1 MKTGTEYSPIRISNI
16 MTKPLP
22 KDLTLQH
29 LLNISIQL
37 SSEEDIDVLME
48 KVLVAAIDV
57 ASADAGS
64 IYLVNSNKELEFRT
78 VINKSLSIHLGGQ
91 SSEKIIFP
99 NIPLFIDGKANKSA
113 IVAHSANTGEV
124 INVADVYDELP
135 FDFSAARKMDSKMGY
150 RTKSMLTFP
159 MRDHTKDIIGVIQLI
174 NAIEIDT
181 IIPFSKETER
191 EILSFASLGAIALTN
206 RSLIRDMEQLFEAFA
221 KTIAGAIDAKSPHT
235 GGHCK
240 RVPELTLMIADAVN
254 KTDKGALSSF
264 NMTSEER
271 YQLGIAGWLHDCGKI
286 GTPDH
291 IMEKSRKLET
301 VFDRINFVTAKL
313 EIASRDIELTH
324 QKNIIKALKGGK
336 TVEVVQLER
345 IQEVSQKQLKLD
357 RAFLQKI
364 NIGGEFLTDEQSANI
379 NMIANRYSISLD
391 GVEQPLLS
399 ADEISNLNIKRG
411 TLNDEERFIIQQHM
425 TITQGILEALPFP
438 KHLSKVTE
446 YALGHHERMDG
457 TGYPQGLTKE
467 QMSVPARAMAIADIF
482 EALSAADR
490 PYKQAKAVSE
500 CLKIMGKLVIQHHL
514 DADLFTVFVREKVYK
529 EYINKF
535 ANPEQLDEFDI
546 KEIPGLQC
554 YI

>member
-1 MKTGTEYSPIRISNI
+1 M
-16 MTKPLP
+16 
-22 KDLTLQH
+22 
-29 LLNISIQL
+29 
-37 SSEEDIDVLME
+37 
-48 KVLVAAIDV
+48 
-57 ASADAGS
+57 
-64 IYLVNSNKELEFRT
+64 
-78 VINKSLSIHLGGQ
+78 SIHLGGQ

-345 IQEVSQKQLKLD
+345 IQEVSQKQLNLD

-546 KEIPGLQC
+546 KEILGLQC

>member
-1 MKTGTEYSPIRISNI
+1 MAQSHTE
-16 MTKPLP
+16 
-22 KDLTLQH
+22 DLTLQH

-37 SSEEDIDVLME
+37 SSEEDIDALME

-78 VINKSLSIHLGGQ
+78 VINKSLLIHLGGQ
-91 SSEKIIFP
+91 SSEKITFP
-99 NIPLFIDGKANKSA
+99 NIPLFIDGAANKSA

-135 FDFSAARKMDSKMGY
+135 FDFSAARKMDNKTGY

-159 MRDHTKDIIGVIQLI
+159 MKDHTKDIIGVIQLI
-174 NAIEIDT
+174 NAIELDT

-206 RSLIRDMEQLFEAFA
+206 RSLICDMQQLFEAFA
-221 KTIAGAIDAKSPHT
+221 KTIAGAIDEKSPHT

-240 RVPELTLMIADAVN
+240 RVPELTLMIADAVHKTN
-254 KTDKGALSSF
+254 KGSLSAFS
-264 NMTSEER
+264 MTAEDR
-271 YQLGIAGWLHDCGKI
+271 HQLGIAGWLHDCGKI

-301 VFDRINFVTAKL
+301 IFDRIEYINAKL
-313 EIASRDIELTH
+313 EIASRDID
-324 QKNIIKALKGGK
+324 IKYQLKVISALKNNK
-336 TVEVVQLER
+336 PIEVRQLER
-345 IQEVSQKQLKLD
+345 LSEVAQKQVNLD

-379 NMIANRYSISLD
+379 HAIAKRYSISID
-391 GVEQPLLS
+391 GIQQSLLS
-399 ADEISNLNIKRG
+399 SDEVTNLNIKRG
-411 TLNDEERFIIQQHM
+411 TLNDEERLVIQRHM
-425 TITQGILEALPFP
+425 TITQDILEALPFP
-438 KHLSKVTE
+438 KHLSKVAE
-446 YALGHHERMDG
+446 YALGHHETLDG
-457 TGYPQGLTKE
+457 KGYPQGLTKE

-490 PYKQAKAVSE
+490 PYKQAKPVSE
-500 CLKIMGKLVIQHHL
+500 CLKIIGTLVNNQHL
-514 DADLFTVFVREKVYK
+514 DGDLFTIFVREKVY
-529 EYINKF
+529 EDYIHKF
-535 ANPEQLDEFDI
+535 ANPEQLDEFDV
-546 KEIPGLQC
+546 EAIPGLQS
-554 YI
+554 YN